1 MTEISMKAAGID
13 TGKTWLD
20 VATYPVS
27 DKQKVPNNADG
38 CQTLA
43 DWLER
48 QGIGRVG
55 IEASGGYERDV
66 IAYLHQRGFEVVLLQ
81 PRQVRAL
88 GLYKLRRAKNDQLDA
103 ALIAECAARSDA
115 RCHAPDSRLIAFGEW
130 LLFIEQIEAD
140 IACLK
145 TRRERFTDRR
155 ILEEIDRSI
164 GELKSRCKAQLALL
178 QAAVREH
185 DDLARKLDLI
195 ESIDGIGI
203 RTALTLVILM
213 PELGRVDR
221 EEIAALTGV
230 APYDDQS
237 GKREGER
244 HIAGGRARVRR
255 ALFNAALPASQRW
268 NETLVELYD
277 RLTAKG
283 KSHKAALIACVR
295 KLIIF
300 ANTVVKRQTPWT
312 KSAPQQNSCA

>member
-1 MTEISMKAAGID
+1 M
-13 TGKTWLD
+13 WLD

-38 CQTLA
+38 WQTLA

-81 PRQVRAL
+81 PRQVRAF
-88 GLYKLRRAKNDQLDA
+88 GLYKLRRAKNDQLGA

-221 EEIAALTGV
+221 EEIAALT
-230 APYDDQS
+230 
-237 GKREGER
+237 
-244 HIAGGRARVRR
+244 
-255 ALFNAALPASQRW
+255 
-268 NETLVELYD
+268 
-277 RLTAKG
+277 
-283 KSHKAALIACVR
+283 
-295 KLIIF
+295 
-300 ANTVVKRQTPWT
+300 
-312 KSAPQQNSCA
+312 